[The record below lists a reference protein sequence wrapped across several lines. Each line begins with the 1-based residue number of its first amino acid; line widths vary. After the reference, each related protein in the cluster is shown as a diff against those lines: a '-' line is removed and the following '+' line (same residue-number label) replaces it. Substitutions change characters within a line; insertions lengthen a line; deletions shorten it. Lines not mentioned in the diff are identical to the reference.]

1 MTSTITPSSD
11 ARVSNHFPRRELRAA
26 AFAAGVLVVVA
37 ISPPSAHSSQRSQA
51 DSVMNR
57 SYDSFVRFKSNTRAR
72 PSRFDWSDDGC
83 SGPWG
88 ISNAY
93 RNLFNKPCQLHDF
106 GYRNYGRVDADGRG
120 RPRLHLGRDEPTRSW
135 IDDRFRTE
143 MVRVCT
149 NTFTRWWQKA
159 NKAACVVQSRIVW
172 AAVRGYFGRNAFYGD
187 DVTRDAAPS
196 PVPSPP
202 PTGPGPA
209 PVAHAPVAPAPA
221 PVAATYAE
229 TTGGPTN
236 TWTNHTNA
244 GGAQGPTIPART
256 TVQIACKLHGFRVA
270 NGNTWWYRIASSPW
284 NHTYYA
290 SADAFYNNG
299 QTAGSLAGTP
309 FVDGNVRDC

>member
-1 MTSTITPSSD
+1 MTSTITPGPD
-11 ARVSNHFPRRELRAA
+11 TRVRDRGLRRGLRAA
-26 AFAAGVLVVVA
+26 VLATGVLVVVA
-37 ISPPSAHSSQRSQA
+37 ASPPSAHSSQRSQA
-51 DSVMNR
+51 DGIMNR
-57 SYDSFVRFKSNTRAR
+57 SYDSFVRFKSNTRTR

-106 GYRNYGRVDADGRG
+106 GYRNYGRVDADDLGRA
-120 RPRLHLGRDEPTRSW
+120 RLHLGRDESTRSW

-143 MVRVCT
+143 MGRVCNT
-149 NTFTRWWQKA
+149 TFTRWWQKA
-159 NKAACVVQSRIVW
+159 NKATCVAEARIVW
-172 AAVRGYFGRNAFYGD
+172 TAVRGYFGRKAFYGGD
-187 DVTRDAAPS
+187 AAPDAAPS
-196 PVPSPP
+196 PAQSPP
-202 PTGPGPA
+202 PAAPSPA
-209 PVAHAPVAPAPA
+209 PVLQAPAAPA
-221 PVAATYAE
+221 DAAVTYAE

-236 TWTNHTNA
+236 TWTNYTNA
-244 GGAQGPTIPART
+244 GGAQGPTIPARA
-256 TVQIACKLHGFRVA
+256 TVQIACKLNGFRVA

-284 NHTYYA
+284 NHAYYA